1 MPARSTPRSTS
12 SLSELAIGALIMLA
26 VAGPASAQPT
36 STERV
41 PPGTV
46 PPAVLPTAPAVDE
59 ELLLQVDVNA
69 QGLVDTVLVL
79 RGVDGKIAVPVDSL
93 DRWRLRRPSA
103 SPRFHAGTPYYALD
117 AIAGVTY
124 LYDEAKQRL
133 TIAAPPAAF
142 AGSQFVNAQLAYPP
156 PTVSQLGA
164 FLNYNLFASHAS
176 GSSQYAGQFEAGL
189 FSAYGVLISDM
200 LAQDSDGTRKA
211 VRLDTTWTTDFPQKL
226 TTLRIGDA
234 INVPGAWG
242 RAVRF
247 GGVQYS
253 TNFATQPGYITFP
266 SIASNGQ
273 AALPSTVDVF
283 VNNALVAQK
292 TVPPGPFSITN
303 IPTVNGS
310 GNVQLVVR
318 DLFGREQ
325 VISQSFYASVNLLK
339 AGLEDFSY
347 EAGVERNNFGTESS
361 DYGHAVASATYR
373 RGLTDQ
379 LTGEIRGEASRNL
392 GVAGVAAGYL
402 IDGIGVASAT
412 AVASGGNGGTGALG
426 GAGFQRQTGRL
437 SLLAQAMWSSSS
449 FRQIGATAEN
459 PVPLRQW
466 SASVGYQMDRFGSA
480 NLTYVAQDFRTKE
493 NVHIASAGYSVAI
506 GPWAFLGLTAAK
518 IFGEHGSVQ
527 IGATLT
533 VPLGDRTI
541 AAVGYNAVRHSAQ
554 ANSTDTSFTLQR
566 SVPVG
571 EGYGYR
577 LVAHTLNNQLE
588 ADGIWQ
594 NNYGTYEADLSRFQG
609 SNAGRVSAAGGLG
622 YVGGHAFASRQITD
636 SFGVVR
642 VADYPGVG
650 ILQDNQP
657 VGRTDAN
664 GYAVLPQLRAFDIN
678 RVAIEERDLPLDA
691 QVDKLKIEAVPFF
704 RSGLLLDFPVRR
716 SHGATMHIRLDDG
729 GPIPSGAIVR
739 VAGRDEEFPVA
750 LDGEAYVTGL
760 EDHNHLRATW
770 KGRSC
775 ELEVAFPHTTDPLP
789 DLGTF
794 VCHGVGR

>member
-12 SLSELAIGALIMLA
+12 SLSGLAIGALIMLA
-26 VAGPASAQPT
+26 ATGPVSAQPT
-36 STERV
+36 SSERV
-41 PPGTV
+41 PPGAA
-46 PPAVLPTAPAVDE
+46 PPAVLPTAAAADE
-59 ELLLQVDVNA
+59 ELLLQVNVNA
-69 QGLVDTVLVL
+69 QGLADPVLVL
-79 RGVDGKIAVPVDSL
+79 RSPDGKIAVPVDSL
-93 DRWRLRRPSA
+93 DRWRLRRPA
-103 SPRFHAGTPYYALD
+103 VSPRFHAGTPYYALD
-117 AIAGVTY
+117 AISGVSY
-124 LYDEAKQRL
+124 VYDAAKQRL
-133 TIAAPPAAF
+133 TVTAPPDAF
-142 AGSQFVNAQLAYPP
+142 TSSQFVNAQAPYPS

-164 FLNYNLFASHAS
+164 FLNYNLFASHAT
-176 GSSQYAGQFEAGL
+176 GSSLYAGQFEGGV
-189 FSAYGVLISDM
+189 FSPYGVLISSM
-200 LAQDSDGTRKA
+200 LAQDTDSTKKA
-211 VRLDTTWTTDFPQKL
+211 IRLDTTWTTDFPQKL
-226 TTLRIGDA
+226 STLRIGDA
-234 INVPGAWG
+234 TSVPGAWG

-266 SIASNGQ
+266 SIASSGQ

-325 VISQSFYASVNLLK
+325 VISQPFYASVNLLK

-347 EAGVERNNFGTESS
+347 EAGVERNNFGTDSG

-373 RGLTDQ
+373 RGLTDR
-379 LTGEIRGEASRNL
+379 LTGEVRGEASRNL

-402 IDGIGVASAT
+402 IDDIGVASAT
-412 AVASGGNGGTGALG
+412 AAASGGSDGSGVLG

-437 SLLAQAMWSSSS
+437 SIFAQALWSSSS
-449 FRQIGATAEN
+449 FRQIGATPEN
-459 PVPLRQW
+459 PVPLRQLT
-466 SASVGYQMDRFGSA
+466 ASVGYQMDRFGSA
-480 NLTYVAQDFRTKE
+480 NVTYVAQDFRTKE

-506 GPWAFLGLTAAK
+506 GPWAFLGLTASK
-518 IFGEHGSVQ
+518 VFGEHGSVQ
-527 IGATLT
+527 FGATLT
-533 VPLGDRTI
+533 VPLGERTI
-541 AAVGYNAVRHSAQ
+541 AATGYNATRRSAQ
-554 ANSTDTSFTLQR
+554 SNSSDTSVTLQR
-566 SVPVG
+566 SVPFG

-577 LVAHTLNNQLE
+577 VVAHTLNNQLE

-594 NNYGTYEADLSRFQG
+594 NNYGTYEVDLTRFQG
-609 SNAGRVSAAGGLG
+609 STAGRVSVAGGLG

-636 SFGVVR
+636 SFAVVR
-642 VADYPGVG
+642 VADYAGVG

-657 VGRTDAN
+657 AGRTDA
-664 GYAVLPQLRAFDIN
+664 GGFAVLPQLRAFDIN
-678 RVAIEERDLPLDA
+678 RVSIEERDLPLDA
-691 QVDKLKIEAVPFF
+691 QVDKLKMEAVPFF
-704 RSGLLLDFPVRR
+704 RSGLLVDFPVRR
-716 SHGATMHIRLDDG
+716 SHGATLHIRLDDG

-760 EDHNHLRATW
+760 EDHNRLRATW

-775 ELEVAFPHTTDPLP
+775 ELEVDFPHTTDPLP
-789 DLGTF
+789 DLGAF
-794 VCHGVGR
+794 VCHGVAR